1 MPQEEPIKQFVAS
14 ALERGMAR
22 KDIRALLLKA
32 GWPKEMVD
40 DYVRRSGMPLEVE
53 APILRCRNISKKRSG
68 IEDISLEI
76 AKGEL
81 FAIVG
86 LGGSGKSALMHMLAG
101 LDAPDTGDV
110 QLLVDGKTRSMVRDP
125 ASRRKTGFSPQLPSV
140 FNDLTAAE
148 NLEQFAE
155 LYGLRHS
162 AQRAPN
168 LLKIVGLSNRATVL
182 AGHLSAG
189 ERKRL
194 DIAAALVNDPAVLF
208 IDDPA
213 SELDVYQ
220 QRQIW
225 ALLRDLTTKGTTVI
239 LAADFLA
246 ELESVCDRI
255 GILRN
260 GRIAEIGRPDDLRVV
275 YSRNYEIR
283 LRTQNADYTQLG
295 AELAAAGAQKISVES
310 GVVRVSTPNPAAA
323 LRVVLDAIGR
333 KGDQLISIEIMRPT
347 IQEVFESLSP

>member
-1 MPQEEPIKQFVAS
+1 MPQEEPIKQFVAG

-22 KDIRALLLKA
+22 KDIRAILLKA

-40 DYVRRSGMPLEVE
+40 DYVRRSGIPLEVD
-53 APILRCRNISKKRSG
+53 APILRCHNLCKKHAG

-86 LGGSGKSALMHMLAG
+86 LGGSGKSTLMHMLAG
-101 LDAPDTGDV
+101 LDVPDAGDV
-110 QLLVDGKTRSMVRDP
+110 QLLIDGKTRSIVRDP
-125 ASRRKTGFSPQLPSV
+125 TSRRKTGFSFQVPSV

-148 NLEQFAE
+148 NIEQFAD

-168 LLKIVGLSNRATVL
+168 LLKLVGLANRATVK

-220 QRQIW
+220 QRQLW
-225 ALLRDLTTKGTTVI
+225 SLLRDLTKKGTTIVI
-239 LAADFLA
+239 ASDFLA
-246 ELESVCDRI
+246 ELEAVCDRM

-260 GRIAEIGRPDDLRVV
+260 GRIAEVGRPDDLRVV

-283 LRTQNADYTQLG
+283 LRTQNADYAQLG
-295 AELAAAGAQKISVES
+295 AELASAGAQKISVET
-310 GVVRVSTPNPAAA
+310 GTIRVSTANPAAA